1 MINMDEVVADTQ
13 TLFANLNDV
22 QLGGLIREYVEE
34 NIHQGT
40 IWEGYSKAEMG
51 AVYKMLNDVVL
62 YHINRVIDEH
72 RPSGAA

>member
-1 MINMDEVVADTQ
+1 
-13 TLFANLNDV
+13 V

-72 RPSGAA
+72 RPGGAA

>member
-1 MINMDEVVADTQ
+1 
-13 TLFANLNDV
+13 
-22 QLGGLIREYVEE
+22 LIREYVEE

-62 YHINRVIDEH
+62 YHINRVIDER
-72 RPSGAA
+72 RPGGAA